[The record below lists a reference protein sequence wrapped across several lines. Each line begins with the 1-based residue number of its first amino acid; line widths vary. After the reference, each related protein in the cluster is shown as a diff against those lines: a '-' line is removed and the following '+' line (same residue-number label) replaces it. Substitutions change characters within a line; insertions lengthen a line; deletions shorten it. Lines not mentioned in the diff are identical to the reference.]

1 MSSIVDT
8 AQVVDTI
15 LSHCVSTGSVALN
28 FEWANNHVLVRWIN
42 WDYSGCSETILS
54 SGECVPFFDEE
65 GILFTAGYAITLLT
79 FLPMAVMDLK
89 ENAFMQ
95 VIGFIVLLATSLG
108 FVVLFVSRGIDMN
121 NISLWGT
128 EWGSLF
134 GVVLFNFALVVAV
147 PAW

>member
-1 MSSIVDT
+1 MIVRSI
-8 AQVVDTI
+8 
-15 LSHCVSTGSVALN
+15 H
-28 FEWANNHVLVRWIN
+28 
-42 WDYSGCSETILS
+42 WDYSGCSEGMLS
-54 SGECVPFFDEE
+54 SGKCVPFFEEE

-95 VIGFIVLLATSLG
+95 SIGFIVLLATSLG
-108 FVVLFVSRGIDMN
+108 FVVLFLSRGIEMN

-128 EWGSLF
+128 DWGSLF
-134 GVVLFNFALVVAV
+134 GVVLFNFALVIAV